1 MMEQIWSLIALLYVH
16 CLIPKEST
24 EECYRR
30 VPDFLF
36 LGFIWRSLKLLS
48 AGQIFQNKTFSGF
61 PQITFFIQ
69 FWCFF
74 CLRRKAALFGWFG
87 RVNVHTYVY
96 QARPPQAFIRR
107 CVISL
112 EQFWHTHYWVG
123 WVAYIVYQVIT
134 MKGNVFKQH
143 GQALCCCAVSY
154 SIIPNSNL

>member
-69 FWCFF
+69 FLCFF
-74 CLRRKAALFGWFG
+74 LFKAKGEKPSHTSILAALFGWFG
-87 RVNVHTYVY
+87 RVNVHTYIY

-112 EQFWHTHYWVG
+112 EQIWHTHYWVG
-123 WVAYIVYQVIT
+123 WVVAYIVYQVIT

-143 GQALCCCAVSY
+143 GQA
-154 SIIPNSNL
+154 